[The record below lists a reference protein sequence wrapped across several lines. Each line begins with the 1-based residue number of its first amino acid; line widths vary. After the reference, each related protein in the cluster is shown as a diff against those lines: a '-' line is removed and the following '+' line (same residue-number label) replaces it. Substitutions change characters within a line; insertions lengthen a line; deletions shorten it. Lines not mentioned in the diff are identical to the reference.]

1 MDLVDF
7 GIDSS
12 EQLATVFDA
21 LIAGGPAHT
30 QTAQLRRKGGST
42 LTAVIGW
49 RALRMVENWTI
60 VGVIS
65 V

>member
-12 EQLATVFDA
+12 EQLATIFHA